1 MFWHSNRLQ
10 DHRGI
15 SNAAPADA
23 PLRSLPVAITQANSE
38 SEVVKTFNE
47 TRIHDYIGNLRFSIS
62 PTAFFQVNTLAAE
75 KLYSLAGDWAR
86 LGPDT
91 LLFDVCCGTGTI
103 GLTLANRVGM
113 VVGIEMNASAVSDAQ
128 RNAEINGIAN
138 CKFICAKAEDVM
150 GSLLKEYLDTPQQQ
164 DEDSN
169 SSANDEQQNE
179 EADNGTISVDNK
191 SDPQKC
197 LKGES
202 TEADHSHVS
211 NKSTEDEQNS
221 GRSSTVDGCSTM
233 GPRFKNIVAIVD
245 PPRSGLHPIVIKAL
259 RTHPRLRRYIS
270 CNPGTLVANA
280 IELCTPSVERTE
292 KGSNRGQG
300 WRNMSNAGLARQRLK
315 SMPKSEPFRPVKA
328 MAVDLFPHTPHCELV
343 MLLER

>member
-1 MFWHSNRLQ
+1 MIILAIFGSQYLQ
-10 DHRGI
+10 
-15 SNAAPADA
+15 
-23 PLRSLPVAITQANSE
+23 LP
-38 SEVVKTFNE
+38 
-47 TRIHDYIGNLRFSIS
+47 
-62 PTAFFQVNTLAAE
+62 FFQINTLAAE

-128 RNAEINGIAN
+128 RNAEINGIEN
-138 CKFICAKAEDVM
+138 CKFVCAKAEDVM

-164 DEDSN
+164 DEDPN
-169 SSANDEQQNE
+169 SSANDEKQNE
-179 EADNGTISVDNK
+179 EADNDTISVDNE

-197 LKGES
+197 LEGES

-211 NKSTEDEQNS
+211 NKSTEDEQNN

-233 GPRFKNIVAIVD
+233 GQRFKNIVAIVD

-259 RTHPRLRRYIS
+259 RTHPRLRRLVYIS
-270 CNPGTLVANA
+270 CNPETLVANA
-280 IELCTPSVERTE
+280 IELCTPSAEKTE
-292 KGSNRGQG
+292 KRSNRGQG